1 MNLTKTTEMI
11 ESGEKMIVVV
21 MVLSIILAG
30 IAAFLF
36 FLERRLDKAEKKLG
50 ELENQKRS
58 LENNDLKIR

>member
-1 MNLTKTTEMI
+1 MI